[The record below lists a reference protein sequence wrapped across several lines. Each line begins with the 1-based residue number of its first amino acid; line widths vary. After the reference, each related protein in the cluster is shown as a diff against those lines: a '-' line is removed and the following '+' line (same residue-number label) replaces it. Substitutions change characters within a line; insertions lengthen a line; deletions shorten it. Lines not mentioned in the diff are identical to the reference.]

1 MSEGAYKLYRSEG
14 LPQSMLRSFSCG
26 AGRFGGAKIHLGHV
40 DFAQTFAPADFGLA
54 AQRITLTTQDGLRL
68 VAYEVNVPKPRAVVI
83 FLSGIHGPSVTAFFG
98 HARMLA
104 DHGYASIL
112 LEMRAHG
119 ESEGDLIALGFHEH
133 RDVRAVV
140 DYIRA
145 QPRYAGVPI
154 VVFGL
159 SMGGAVAIISAGL
172 IPEIAGVISLSAPSG
187 FDDVVL
193 DVMRPSRL
201 RAWLLRAYI
210 RLWFFL
216 KYGGASL
223 RIAPRKQIRALGRR
237 PALLI
242 HSRDDPYVPLAS
254 FQRLVRCAPPHV
266 ETWVREGDQHMILS
280 PEHFLNP
287 AADAEYARRILDFLD
302 RHFGAPQ
309 GK

>member
-1 MSEGAYKLYRSEG
+1 MKKGIRDLSRQENLSARIPRIFVPRTSG
-14 LPQSMLRSFSCG
+14 
-26 AGRFGGAKIHLGHV
+26 FGEAKVYLGHV
-40 DFAQTFAPADFGLA
+40 DFEQTFAASDFGLA
-54 AQRITLTTQDGLRL
+54 AKRLILTTQDGLRL
-68 VAYEVNVPKPRAVVI
+68 VAYEVSVPKPRAVVI

-104 DHGYASIL
+104 DHGYASLL

-133 RDVRAVV
+133 RDVRAAV

-145 QPRYAGVPI
+145 QPHYSGVPI
-154 VVFGL
+154 VAFGL

-193 DVMRPSRL
+193 DVMRPSPVA
-201 RAWLLRAYI
+201 AWLLRVYI

-216 KYGGASL
+216 KYGWVSL
-223 RIAPRKQIRALGRR
+223 RIAPRKQIKALGQR
-237 PALLI
+237 PALLV
-242 HSRDDPYVPLAS
+242 HSKDDPTVPLAS

-287 AADAEYARRILDFLD
+287 AADAEYAGRILGFLD
-302 RHFGAPQ
+302 RHFGARR
-309 GK
+309 GE